1 MYAYI
6 IILSIIISIGL
17 NILLPT
23 IASKFATE
31 KQIKPPPNGAASLNI
46 WDQFMHMLVHHKQV
60 LFTSSLLVALIVGT
74 SVSLAILVVSKSNI
88 K

>member
-17 NILLPT
+17 NIILPT

-31 KQIKPPPNGAASLNI
+31 KQISPPDGAASLNI

-60 LFTSSLLVALIVGT
+60 LFTSSLLVALIVGI

>member
-6 IILSIIISIGL
+6 IILSIIISTGL
-17 NILLPT
+17 NIILPT

-31 KQIKPPPNGAASLNI
+31 KQISPPDGASLNI

-60 LFTSSLLVALIVGT
+60 LFTSSLLVAIIVGI